1 MITLVNS
8 NAASREHLIIFCCLN
23 SISVNVTEERDRG
36 NMSNGLNL
44 VYARCYSSL
53 NTKYVEMPSSGLN
66 LYLLC
71 VQQSGAAPFC
81 ENYAKLYFDAK
92 HLEKG
97 LNRKWW
103 NLRFPFFEKNA
114 YFDHYWKL
122 PKFSRLDPAYHNIQ
136 LHGLLLVCPFNLG
149 HLQYC

>member
-92 HLEKG
+92 HLR
-97 LNRKWW
+97 LNRT
-103 NLRFPFFEKNA
+103 
-114 YFDHYWKL
+114 L
-122 PKFSRLDPAYHNIQ
+122 PKFFRFA
-136 LHGLLLVCPFNLG
+136 LLSELIIFE
-149 HLQYC
+149 HLSSSKSTLISFEIF